1 MQCPPE
7 QWLNFNVDAACDE
20 GIACVAVVARNST
33 GEGLK
38 TRLENTI
45 LYSAAAMALAVRWV
59 LELVLNM
66 GCKQGLIEGDAK
78 LVIERIL
85 INNKKNEQKGCQFVQ
100 ERWVRYYASPDGLLR
115 IYASSS

>member
-45 LYSAAAMALAVRWV
+45 LYSAAAMALAVRWA

-78 LVIERIL
+78 LVLERIL
-85 INNKKNEQKGCQFVQ
+85 INKKKKNRRQSFIVNKYGVK
-100 ERWVRYYASPDGLLR
+100 L
-115 IYASSS
+115 

>member
-1 MQCPPE
+1 MQRPPE

-20 GIACVAVVARNST
+20 GIACVAGVARNST
-33 GEGLK
+33 VEGLK
-38 TRLENTI
+38 AWLETTI
-45 LYSAAAMALAVRWV
+45 LYSAAAMALAVRWA

-85 INNKKNEQKGCQFVQ
+85 INIKK
-100 ERWVRYYASPDGLLR
+100 
-115 IYASSS
+115 

>member
-1 MQCPPE
+1 MQRPPE

-20 GIACVAVVARNST
+20 GIACVAGVARNST

-38 TRLENTI
+38 AWLETTI
-45 LYSAAAMALAVRWV
+45 LYSAAAMALAVRWA

-78 LVIERIL
+78 LVLERIL
-85 INNKKNEQKGCQFVQ
+85 INKKKKNRRDVNLFKK
-100 ERWVRYYASPDGLLR
+100 DG
-115 IYASSS
+115 